1 LYIRLESK
9 LQEIEATHKFS
20 RWSEESAEYL
30 KMKHE
35 HHVETIEQLLVT
47 MRSAVVQRQYLLEL
61 KAKYAGKLII
71 ILMHIPIYHKILN
84 VYRWSKN
91 CQEVVYPNWKSQ

>member
-1 LYIRLESK
+1 MYRLESN
-9 LQEIEATHKFS
+9 LHEIETTHKFT

-35 HHVETIEQLLVT
+35 YHLETIEQLLVT

-61 KAKYAGKLII
+61 KAKYAGKRLII
-71 ILMHIPIYHKILN
+71 IFI
-84 VYRWSKN
+84 
-91 CQEVVYPNWKSQ
+91 